1 LLSLSSSANLSS
13 INLPGEPC
21 SGDGSIPAQRLRTP
35 QRGRQQD
42 PHQPSTPRNQIRCRG
57 CNKIEEQLWPDLFVF
72 NQWRDGVRG
81 VAACFLTAFDKHWNF
96 ALTSG
101 EICRGRGRI
110 GRSPKKEKKRL
121 D

>member
-1 LLSLSSSANLSS
+1 MNTLCSPRLLSLSSSANLSS

-42 PHQPSTPRNQIRCRG
+42 PHQPSTPRNQIRCGG

-72 NQWRDGVRG
+72 NQWYHKGDLLSKTNMPVRES
-81 VAACFLTAFDKHWNF
+81 V
-96 ALTSG
+96 S
-101 EICRGRGRI
+101 
-110 GRSPKKEKKRL
+110 
-121 D
+121 